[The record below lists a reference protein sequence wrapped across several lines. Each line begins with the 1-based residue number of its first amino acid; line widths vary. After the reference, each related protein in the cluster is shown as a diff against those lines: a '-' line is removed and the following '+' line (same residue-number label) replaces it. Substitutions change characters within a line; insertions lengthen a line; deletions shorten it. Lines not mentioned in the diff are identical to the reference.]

1 MNLPRRHF
9 LSTLSLGGSA
19 ALASAL
25 RAQDTPTGDLP
36 FGDLSK
42 YSEAFVPIRAITKG
56 PAFHWFAYYDKLQF
70 DPTNRF
76 VLSNQ
81 VKFEHRTPT
90 ADDRIHVGMIDLED
104 GDRWIE
110 LGKSDAWGWQQG
122 CMLQWIPG
130 SKNEVLWNDR
140 EGDRYVARIK
150 NVETGETRT
159 LPRAIYALSQDGKW
173 GVTTDFAR
181 LQALRPGYGYQGVA
195 DAWRT
200 MKAPEKTGLWRV
212 DLTTGEEKLIF
223 SYAQAAA
230 IPFKDG
236 PLTDQWN
243 WFNHLLVAPGSQR
256 FTFLHRWRAK
266 GPDDAD
272 FAVNN
277 GFITRMFTMN
287 PDGSDPFI
295 IDPSG
300 HTSHF
305 VWRDPRHITAWTRPE
320 GQKDAFYLLEDK
332 TAKVTLVGEVDMPVN
347 GHNTYLTVGNGME
360 WILNDTYPTG
370 VRRQQ
375 TPYLYHEP
383 TKNRHD
389 LGHFHSPKE
398 YSGEWRC
405 DTHPRSSNDG
415 RFVTIDSPHGG
426 NGRQVW
432 LLDVSGI
439 VG

>member
-1 MNLPRRHF
+1 MNLKRRHF
-9 LSTLSLGGSA
+9 LYTLSLGGSA
-19 ALASAL
+19 ALASGL
-25 RAQDTPTGDLP
+25 RAQDLAAE
-36 FGDLSK
+36 DLSK
-42 YSEAFVPIRAITKG
+42 YSEALVPARAITKG
-56 PAFHWFAYYDKLQF
+56 PAFHWFGYYDKLQF

-81 VKFEHRTPT
+81 VSFEHRTPT
-90 ADDRIHVGMIDLED
+90 AADRIRVGMIDLED
-104 GDRWIE
+104 GDRWTE

-122 CMLQWIPG
+122 CMLQWVPG

-140 EGDRYVARIK
+140 EGDHYVARIK
-150 NVETGETRT
+150 NVETGEVRT
-159 LPRAIYALSQDGKW
+159 LPRAVYALSPDGKW

-181 LQALRPGYGYQGVA
+181 LQALRPGYGYQGVV
-195 DAWRT
+195 DAYRT
-200 MKAPEKTGLWRV
+200 MKAPEKTGIWRV

-223 SYAQAAA
+223 SYAEAAA

-236 PLTDQWN
+236 SLAEHWN
-243 WFNHLLVAPGSQR
+243 WFNHLLVAPDSKR

-266 GPDDAD
+266 GPDDPE

-277 GFITRMFTMN
+277 GFVTRMFTMN
-287 PDGSDPFI
+287 LDGSDPYI

-300 HTSHF
+300 YTSHF
-305 VWRDPRHITAWTRPE
+305 VWRDASHITAWTRPE

-332 TAKVTLVGEVDMPVN
+332 TAKFTIVGEGDMPVN
-347 GHNTYLTVGNGME
+347 GHNTYLTVGNGRE

-383 TKNRHD
+383 TKKRHD

-398 YSGEWRC
+398 YTGEWRC

-415 RFVTIDSPHGG
+415 RLVTIDSPHGG

-432 LLDVSGI
+432 LLDVSAI

>member
-1 MNLPRRHF
+1 MHCPMHLKRRHF

-19 ALASAL
+19 ALASGL
-25 RAQDTPTGDLP
+25 RAQDLAAE
-36 FGDLSK
+36 DLSK
-42 YSEAFVPIRAITKG
+42 YSEALVPARAITKG
-56 PAFHWFAYYDKLQF
+56 PAFHWFGYYDKLQF

-81 VKFEHRTPT
+81 VSFEHRTPT
-90 ADDRIHVGMIDLED
+90 AADRIRVGMIDLED
-104 GDRWIE
+104 GDRWTE

-122 CMLQWIPG
+122 CMLQWVPG

-140 EGDRYVARIK
+140 EGDQYVARIK
-150 NVETGETRT
+150 NVETGEVRT
-159 LPRAIYALSQDGKW
+159 LPRAVYALSPDGKW

-181 LQALRPGYGYQGVA
+181 LQALRPGYGYQGVV
-195 DAWRT
+195 DAYRT
-200 MKAPEKTGLWRV
+200 MKAPEKTGIWRV

-223 SYAQAAA
+223 SYAEAAA
-230 IPFKDG
+230 IPFKNG
-236 PLTDQWN
+236 SLADQWN
-243 WFNHLLVAPGSQR
+243 WFNHLLVAPDSKR

-266 GPDDAD
+266 GPDDPE

-277 GFITRMFTMN
+277 GFVTRMFTMN
-287 PDGSDPFI
+287 LDGSDPYI

-300 HTSHF
+300 YTSHF
-305 VWRDPRHITAWTRPE
+305 VWRDASHITAWTRPE

-332 TAKVTLVGEVDMPVN
+332 TAKFTIVGEGEMPVN
-347 GHNTYLTVGNGME
+347 GHNTYLTVGNGRE

-383 TKNRHD
+383 TKKRHD

-398 YSGEWRC
+398 YTGEWRC

-415 RFVTIDSPHGG
+415 RLVTIDSPHGG

-432 LLDVSGI
+432 LLDVSAI

>member
-1 MNLPRRHF
+1 MNLSRRHF
-9 LSTLSLGGSA
+9 LSTLSLGGTA

-25 RAQDTPTGDLP
+25 RAQDLP
-36 FGDLSK
+36 AGDLSK
-42 YSEAFVPIRAITKG
+42 NSEAFVPIRAITKG

-76 VLSNQ
+76 VLGNQ

-90 ADDRIHVGMIDLED
+90 ADDRIQVGMIDLED

-159 LPRAIYALSQDGKW
+159 LPRAIYALSPDGKW

-212 DLTTGEEKLIF
+212 DLATGEETLIF

-230 IPFKDG
+230 IPFKG
-236 PLTDQWN
+236 GSLMDQWN
-243 WFNHLLVAPGSQR
+243 WFNHLLVAPDSQR

-277 GFITRMFTMN
+277 GFVTRMFTMN

-300 HTSHF
+300 YTSHF

-332 TAKVTLVGEVDMPVN
+332 TAKFTPVGEGDMPVN

-383 TKNRHD
+383 TKKRHD

-426 NGRQVW
+426 NGRQIW